1 MIWGLRIVAIL
12 TITCGACAFEHHML
26 DENNILLIFLHNFG
40 SKGQISLDFLLLKV
54 SWLVSNGVGPDPV
67 EGVNTLCW
75 DLFPTSNLFDCL
87 NPVPKATVGVKFPC
101 VTSQHLGFIYLG
113 RM

>member
-1 MIWGLRIVAIL
+1 MILPLKLPVILCSCCDFISYNGNCGLEPPGMMIWGLRIVAIL

-26 DENNILLIFLHNFG
+26 DENNILLIFLHNFE

-67 EGVNTLCW
+67 EGANKLCQG
-75 DLFPTSNLFDCL
+75 
-87 NPVPKATVGVKFPC
+87 PVSYQQFV
-101 VTSQHLGFIYLG
+101 
-113 RM
+113 